1 MIRRCIG
8 SFACLCIVR
17 ASARV
22 GARVGGGAVGY
33 RGFPTFH
40 CWQHFGFCDKPLV
53 AGMVMIVMCHVL
65 EL

>member
-1 MIRRCIG
+1 MYWQLRLPLYCEG
-8 SFACLCIVR
+8 KCK
-17 ASARV
+17 
-22 GARVGGGAVGY
+22 GGGKGGGGAVGY